1 MALILVIDD
10 SSITRKAVCR
20 TVREGGH
27 ESLQA
32 SDGREG
38 FEMAISRKPDCIV
51 LDLIMPEFDGFEV
64 LKALNKQ
71 DSKIPVIVL
80 SADIQKIV
88 QEECLELGAKAFINK
103 PLITDN
109 LNNVIKRVLAPSK
122 ENANGHDTRSD

>member
-38 FEMAISRKPDCIV
+38 FEMAISSKPDCIV
-51 LDLIMPEFDGFEV
+51 LDLI
-64 LKALNKQ
+64 
-71 DSKIPVIVL
+71 
-80 SADIQKIV
+80 
-88 QEECLELGAKAFINK
+88 K